1 MITLSF
7 YQQPSFNIA
16 SIPKQWKSD
25 VNISESNVNGI
36 VQNLVQI
43 QVTPDDS
50 SYRYRSLMQKP
61 QLVLKFSLPFFIE
74 FPVGT
79 TCVYQN
85 QRFIL
90 TNPENLKRQGHN
102 NIEYTMMLGTNEDY
116 MSGWKFRNTVDRRL
130 KFSLCA
136 KPHEFIEEI
145 VKNLNARDKTIT
157 WEVGEC
163 IESTEKTVEFNHVYI
178 DAALT
183 DVANVFETEY
193 EVEYIGT
200 TTAKIHLRK
209 VEYFKEDP
217 VALSYG
223 RGNGFVPGIGRASDA
238 GDAPVKRMYV
248 QGSNRNIDRSKYGA
262 PELLLP
268 KSQTLEYEG
277 HTYQSDADGYYIER
291 IDTISSAIK
300 DDSLDCSEIYP
311 SRVGTVSSVI
321 AVKPEK
327 NYYDIIDNTIP
338 STLNFNDYLIAGESM
353 TIIFQ
358 SGMLSGKE
366 FDVKYKHDE
375 RRFEIVPQEID
386 GVTMPNATYCP
397 ETGQK
402 YAIFGIM
409 LPNDYIC
416 NNTEKTGASWDMFRA
431 AAKALYECGD
441 QKFTFSGQL
450 QSLWTKRNWLSVG
463 GHLVL
468 GGYVL
473 FTDNQFAVDG
483 VKIRIVGI
491 KDYVNKPYSPTIEL
505 SNSVTGASLTSSLR
519 EINNTEI
526 IVDDTKREIIEF
538 TKRRFRDAKETIE
551 MLEDAML
558 DNFTHSIS
566 PIAVQTM
573 AMLVGDESLQFQ
585 FIGIDTNGNS
595 TVKTNIIGY
604 NQQKKQLIFNASPNN
619 TNIYLQHLTLGINS
633 ISGNHN
639 ENEYKKWK
647 MKSFISP
654 VLSDGSKR
662 YYLYAKCDKNQS
674 LDGEI
679 VLSETAIGMDSDSQS
694 YHFLVGV
701 LNTESNGER
710 SFATLYGFTEIL
722 PGRISTDI
730 IISNDG
736 KTWFDLVKGEIHGNI
751 RFTNDKS
758 IDDVI
763 NEYNAT
769 IIEGDKIRTDLIDV
783 TKLVAKQLEVVNE
796 HGAGIRIVPNDNNIG
811 SVSIYDEDGNEVSVF
826 EGAKYS
832 SIDDLYE
839 NKTESIPI
847 ITMSS
852 GCVELKSTDE
862 NRNFTHEI
870 HRISNIWYSATPCAV
885 FLLSGDFHCYV
896 SAASYFKKNG
906 DTNSFAKASI
916 SVYVKTYEDAEC
928 TKLKHS
934 SRFITQCSGYKAGDL
949 SRPDLYLVNG
959 GYEDIYIDCKNKHVV
974 VPNGFHRIELQYSM
988 ETCREGSHAIIEW
1001 GTSLDNGEDISAES
1015 RSYYYV
1021 SRFFANGYCL
1031 GLRRDNYIMAWNDGE
1046 NMNFALETNGYGFKV
1061 LPTGIS
1067 YRPTANGD
1075 WKALT

>member
-1 MITLSF
+1 MITLAF
-7 YQQPSFNIA
+7 TQKTAFNIA
-16 SIPKQWKSD
+16 SLPEKWR
-25 VNISESNVNGI
+25 ENVTVLRI
-36 VQNLVQI
+36 ASLYLVSMQI
-43 QVTPDDS
+43 YPDDN
-50 SYRYRSLMQKP
+50 SYRYRALMQKP

-102 NIEYTMMLGTNEDY
+102 NIEYTMTLGTNEDY

-163 IESTEKTVEFNHVYI
+163 IESAEKTVEFNHVYI

-238 GDAPVKRMYV
+238 GGAPVKRMYV

-277 HTYQSDADGYYIER
+277 RTYQSDADGYYIER
-291 IDTISSAIK
+291 IDTVSSAIK

-397 ETGQK
+397 EAGQE

-431 AAKALYECGD
+431 AAKALYECED

-505 SNSVTGASLTSSLR
+505 SNSVTGASLTSTLR

-566 PIAVQTM
+566 PITVQTM
-573 AMLVGDESLQFQ
+573 AMLVGDEALQFQ
-585 FIGIDTNGNS
+585 FIGIDGNGNS
-595 TVKTNIIGY
+595 SVRADVINY
-604 NQQKKQLIFNASPNN
+604 NQDNKQLTFNAHSAGMD
-619 TNIYLQHLTLGINS
+619 IYLQHLTLGINS
-633 ISGNHN
+633 ISSEHK
-639 ENEYKKWK
+639 EDEYKKWK
-647 MKSFISP
+647 MKSYTSP
-654 VLSDGSKR
+654 VLTDGSKR
-662 YYLYAKCDKNQS
+662 YYLYAKCYKTQS
-674 LDGEI
+674 LGGELL
-679 VLSETAIGMDSDSQS
+679 LSENAIKMDSDSQA

-722 PGRISTDI
+722 PGRITTDRI
-730 IISNDG
+730 VSADG
-736 KTWFDLVKGEIHGNI
+736 KTFFDLANSTIGGRIDFQDGLISGLIGIGNELGINAGMSGAGNAGTDI
-751 RFTNDKS
+751 RFWAGATTENS
-758 IDDVI
+758 ATAPFRVTDDGSTYQTKGQI
-763 NEYNAT
+763 
-769 IIEGDKIRTDLIDV
+769 GKLKI
-783 TKLVAKQLEVVNE
+783 
-796 HGAGIRIVPNDNNIG
+796 
-811 SVSIYDEDGNEVSVF
+811 DEDGLHYGDVSDWSSEELKTQIKAGRIRLQNKLGYNLFRLGLGDKAEKEDDDTCFMHLYKQYQYSAPQNIKDFFQPAIKLDCRTQDSPMLAMRTFGSIAIQQGSFLEAGYIMDVTAELPIVAMYRIDIMNGTTQVLRNTSGNTRTVFLDFRSEFLAWTLNTQTFAIKLTVVAHKNNNGSIKIVDFHDNSNEVTLNPN
-826 EGAKYS
+826 GIQKYLIVRSSSDLS
-832 SIDDLYE
+832 SIYIL
-839 NKTESIPI
+839 
-847 ITMSS
+847 
-852 GCVELKSTDE
+852 
-862 NRNFTHEI
+862 RN
-870 HRISNIWYSATPCAV
+870 NN
-885 FLLSGDFHCYV
+885 L
-896 SAASYFKKNG
+896 
-906 DTNSFAKASI
+906 
-916 SVYVKTYEDAEC
+916 
-928 TKLKHS
+928 
-934 SRFITQCSGYKAGDL
+934 
-949 SRPDLYLVNG
+949 
-959 GYEDIYIDCKNKHVV
+959 
-974 VPNGFHRIELQYSM
+974 
-988 ETCREGSHAIIEW
+988 
-1001 GTSLDNGEDISAES
+1001 
-1015 RSYYYV
+1015 
-1021 SRFFANGYCL
+1021 
-1031 GLRRDNYIMAWNDGE
+1031 
-1046 NMNFALETNGYGFKV
+1046 
-1061 LPTGIS
+1061 
-1067 YRPTANGD
+1067 
-1075 WKALT
+1075 

>member
-1 MITLSF
+1 MITLAF
-7 YQQPSFNIA
+7 TQKTAFNIA
-16 SIPKQWKSD
+16 SLPEKWR
-25 VNISESNVNGI
+25 ENVTVLRI
-36 VQNLVQI
+36 ASLYLVSMQI
-43 QVTPDDS
+43 YPDDN
-50 SYRYRSLMQKP
+50 SYRYRALMQKP

-102 NIEYTMMLGTNEDY
+102 NIEYTMTLGTNEDY

-163 IESTEKTVEFNHVYI
+163 IESAEKTVEFNHVYI

-238 GDAPVKRMYV
+238 GGAPVKRMYV

-277 HTYQSDADGYYIER
+277 RTYQSDADGYYIER
-291 IDTISSAIK
+291 IDTVSSAIK

-397 ETGQK
+397 EAGQE

-431 AAKALYECGD
+431 AAKALYECED

-505 SNSVTGASLTSSLR
+505 SNSVTGASLTSTLR

-566 PIAVQTM
+566 PITVQTM

-585 FIGIDTNGNS
+585 FVSKKPDGTFERQNDVIRYSND
-595 TVKTNIIGY
+595 
-604 NQQKKQLIFNASPNN
+604 KKQLTCVMPLQNGQL
-619 TNIYLQHLTLGINS
+619 YLQHLTLGQNAITTA
-633 ISGNHN
+633 
-639 ENEYKKWK
+639 ERRKTADYKVWP
-647 MKSFISP
+647 MAPFTSP
-654 VLSDGSKR
+654 VLSESSKR
-662 YYLYAKCDKNQS
+662 YYLYAKCNASD
-674 LDGEI
+674 
-679 VLSETAIGMDSDSQS
+679 ADSQGEFILTENAIEMGPS
-694 YHFLVGV
+694 SGCYHFLVGV
-701 LNTESNGER
+701 LGSEHDGER
-710 SFATLYGFTEIL
+710 SFVSLFGFTEIL
-722 PGRISTDI
+722 PGRITTDI
-730 IISNDG
+730 IVSNDG
-736 KTWFDLVKGEIHGNI
+736 KTYFDLTRGEIGG
-751 RFTNDKS
+751 
-758 IDDVI
+758 VI
-763 NEYNAT
+763 KFLSDNGYMT
-769 IIEGDKIRTDLIDV
+769 LIEGGKIRTELIDAS
-783 TKLVAKQLEVVNE
+783 KLTARSVIVGDENDKHVRIEPQDDGT
-796 HGAGIRIVPNDNNIG
+796 GAVR
-811 SVSIYDEDGNEVSVF
+811 IYDENGNEVSVF
-826 EGAKYS
+826 EGAAYS
-832 SIDDLYE
+832 SIDELYE
-839 NKTESIPI
+839 NKTERIPI
-847 ITMSS
+847 IKLS
-852 GCVELKSTDE
+852 GGSVSLQSKDD
-862 NRNFTHEI
+862 NRQFVHES
-870 HRISNIWYSATPCAV
+870 HRISDVWHSSTPCAV
-885 FLLSGDFHCYV
+885 FLLSGNFHCYV
-896 SAASYFKKNG
+896 SAASYIKSVG
-906 DTNSFAKASI
+906 DFNSLATASI

-928 TKLKHS
+928 TKLKHT
-934 SRFITQCSGYKAGDL
+934 SRFLAQCSGNRVGDL
-949 SRPDLYLVNG
+949 AHYNTGTGLVNG
-959 GYEDIYIDCKNKHVV
+959 GYDDLYSDCQNKSVV
-974 VPNGFHRIELQYSM
+974 IPSGYHCIELQYSL
-988 ETCREGSHAIIEW
+988 ETCRKDSEAKIEW
-1001 GTSLDNGEDISAES
+1001 GTSMNDGDDITAEA
-1015 RSYYYV
+1015 RNYYYV
-1021 SRFFANGYCL
+1021 SRYFANGYCL
-1031 GLRRDNYIMAWNDGE
+1031 GLRTDNYVMAWNDGT
-1046 NMNFALETNGYGFKV
+1046 NMNFAVETNGYGFKI
-1061 LPTGIS
+1061 LSSGIF

>member
-1 MITLSF
+1 MITLAF
-7 YQQPSFNIA
+7 TQKTAFNIA
-16 SIPKQWKSD
+16 SLPEKWR
-25 VNISESNVNGI
+25 ENVTVLRI
-36 VQNLVQI
+36 ASLYLVSMQI
-43 QVTPDDS
+43 YPDDN
-50 SYRYRSLMQKP
+50 SYRYRALMQKP

-102 NIEYTMMLGTNEDY
+102 NIEYTMTLGTNEDY

-163 IESTEKTVEFNHVYI
+163 IESAEKTVEFNHVYI

-238 GDAPVKRMYV
+238 GGAPVKRMYV

-277 HTYQSDADGYYIER
+277 RTYQSDADGYYIER
-291 IDTISSAIK
+291 IDTVSSAIK

-397 ETGQK
+397 EAGQE

-431 AAKALYECGD
+431 AAKALYECED

-505 SNSVTGASLTSSLR
+505 SNSVTGASLTSTLR

-566 PIAVQTM
+566 PITVQTM
-573 AMLVGDESLQFQ
+573 AMLVGDEALQFQ
-585 FIGIDTNGNS
+585 FIGIDGNGNS
-595 TVKTNIIGY
+595 SVRADVINY
-604 NQQKKQLIFNASPNN
+604 NQDNKQLTFNAHSAGMD
-619 TNIYLQHLTLGINS
+619 IYLQHLTLGINS
-633 ISGNHN
+633 ISSEHK

-647 MKSFISP
+647 MKSYTSP
-654 VLSDGSKR
+654 VLTDGSKR
-662 YYLYAKCDKNQS
+662 YYLYAKCYKTQS
-674 LDGEI
+674 LGGELL
-679 VLSETAIGMDSDSQS
+679 LSENAIKMDSDSQA

-722 PGRISTDI
+722 PGRITTDRI
-730 IISNDG
+730 VSGDG
-736 KTWFDLVKGEIHGNI
+736 KSFLDLVSNAFKLGEVLDFNNEEADTLILNNAKIKNALKVIGEALIAGFYFSDEQI
-751 RFTNDKS
+751 RSSMMN
-758 IDDVI
+758 
-763 NEYNAT
+763 
-769 IIEGDKIRTDLIDV
+769 GTDYALLLDGKRGRI
-783 TKLVAKQLEVVNE
+783 KLVSTSTGGDYSLMVGEASDIDIDSARGVVEARNNKGVAYLSASGIFCNNPKTNALPSSSGYTHYGAIVGLGFGDNVNYDWIFGNDSTIVTGVYGSASNSGNAAAYGGYFQDLCAAGLIFKQKYISDSAATTAVTLGSSITQVVGLTNSGKTGVVYLPTDGLEGKVIYAKQI
-796 HGAGIRIVPNDNNIG
+796 GAGAMRFYPKSGQKIFDDTSQNDY
-811 SVSIYDEDGNEVSVF
+811 YD
-826 EGAKYS
+826 
-832 SIDDLYE
+832 
-839 NKTESIPI
+839 
-847 ITMSS
+847 
-852 GCVELKSTDE
+852 
-862 NRNFTHEI
+862 
-870 HRISNIWYSATPCAV
+870 
-885 FLLSGDFHCYV
+885 
-896 SAASYFKKNG
+896 
-906 DTNSFAKASI
+906 
-916 SVYVKTYEDAEC
+916 
-928 TKLKHS
+928 
-934 SRFITQCSGYKAGDL
+934 
-949 SRPDLYLVNG
+949 
-959 GYEDIYIDCKNKHVV
+959 
-974 VPNGFHRIELQYSM
+974 VPNGYECKFTFSVYNL
-988 ETCREGSHAIIEW
+988 G
-1001 GTSLDNGEDISAES
+1001 GERVEVWL
-1015 RSYYYV
+1015 V
-1021 SRFFANGYCL
+1021 SR
-1031 GLRRDNYIMAWNDGE
+1031 
-1046 NMNFALETNGYGFKV
+1046 
-1061 LPTGIS
+1061 
-1067 YRPTANGD
+1067 
-1075 WKALT
+1075 WKF

>member
-7 YQQPSFNIA
+7 TQTTAFNIA
-16 SIPKQWKSD
+16 SLPEKWR
-25 VNISESNVNGI
+25 ENVTVLRI
-36 VQNLVQI
+36 ASLYLVSMQI
-43 QVTPDDS
+43 YPDDN
-50 SYRYRSLMQKP
+50 SYRYRALMQKP

-102 NIEYTMMLGTNEDY
+102 NIEYTMTLGTNEDY

-163 IESTEKTVEFNHVYI
+163 IESDEKTVGFNHVYI

-183 DVANVFETEY
+183 DVANVFDTEY

-200 TTAKIHLRK
+200 TKAKIHLRK

-238 GDAPVKRMYV
+238 GGAPVKRMYV
-248 QGSNRNIDRSKYGA
+248 QGANRNIDRSQYGA

-277 HTYQSDADGYYIER
+277 RTYQSDADGYYIER
-291 IDTISSAIK
+291 VDVVSTATK

-338 STLNFNDYLIAGESM
+338 STLNFNDYLIVGESM

-386 GVTMPNATYCP
+386 GVTMPNATFKP
-397 ETGQK
+397 NADPNNPDT

-409 LPNDYIC
+409 LPDDYIC

-431 AAKALYECGD
+431 AAKALYECED

-505 SNSVTGASLTSSLR
+505 SNSVTGASLTSTLR

-526 IVDDTKREIIEF
+526 IVDDTKREVIEF

-566 PIAVQTM
+566 PITVQTM
-573 AMLVGDESLQFQ
+573 AMLVGDEALQFQ
-585 FIGIDTNGNS
+585 FIGIDGNGNS
-595 TVKTNIIGY
+595 SVRADIINY
-604 NQQKKQLIFNASPNN
+604 NQDNKQLTFNAHSAGMD
-619 TNIYLQHLTLGINS
+619 IYLQHLTLGINS
-633 ISGNHN
+633 ISSEHK
-639 ENEYKKWK
+639 EDEYKKWK
-647 MKSFISP
+647 MKSYTSP
-654 VLSDGSKR
+654 VLTDGSKR
-662 YYLYAKCDKNQS
+662 YYLYAKCYKTQS
-674 LDGEI
+674 LGGELL
-679 VLSETAIGMDSDSQS
+679 LSENAIKMDSDSQA

-722 PGRISTDI
+722 PGRITTDRIVSADGESFLDLVGNAFKLGNVLDFNNEEPDTLILNNAKIKNALKVLGEALIAGVYFSDERIRSTMMSGTDYALLL
-730 IISNDG
+730 DG
-736 KTWFDLVKGEIHGNI
+736 KSGRI
-751 RFTNDKS
+751 
-758 IDDVI
+758 
-763 NEYNAT
+763 
-769 IIEGDKIRTDLIDV
+769 
-783 TKLVAKQLEVVNE
+783 KLVSTTTGGDYTLDDGKASVIDIDSARGVVETRNNNGVAYLSASGIFCNNPKTNALPISTGYTHYGSIVGLGFGDNVNYLWDFMKESTLVAGVYGRASNSGTAPAYGGYFQDLCAAGLIYKQKYITDSAATTAENLSRLETQVVGLTNSGKTGLVYLPTDGLEGKVIYAKQI
-796 HGAGIRIVPNDNNIG
+796 GAGAMRFYPKSGQKIFDDTTDNDY
-811 SVSIYDEDGNEVSVF
+811 YD
-826 EGAKYS
+826 
-832 SIDDLYE
+832 
-839 NKTESIPI
+839 
-847 ITMSS
+847 
-852 GCVELKSTDE
+852 
-862 NRNFTHEI
+862 
-870 HRISNIWYSATPCAV
+870 
-885 FLLSGDFHCYV
+885 
-896 SAASYFKKNG
+896 
-906 DTNSFAKASI
+906 
-916 SVYVKTYEDAEC
+916 
-928 TKLKHS
+928 
-934 SRFITQCSGYKAGDL
+934 
-949 SRPDLYLVNG
+949 
-959 GYEDIYIDCKNKHVV
+959 
-974 VPNGFHRIELQYSM
+974 VPNGWEAKFTFSVYNL
-988 ETCREGSHAIIEW
+988 
-1001 GTSLDNGEDISAES
+1001 NGNRVEVWL
-1015 RSYYYV
+1015 V
-1021 SRFFANGYCL
+1021 SR
-1031 GLRRDNYIMAWNDGE
+1031 
-1046 NMNFALETNGYGFKV
+1046 
-1061 LPTGIS
+1061 
-1067 YRPTANGD
+1067 
-1075 WKALT
+1075 WKF